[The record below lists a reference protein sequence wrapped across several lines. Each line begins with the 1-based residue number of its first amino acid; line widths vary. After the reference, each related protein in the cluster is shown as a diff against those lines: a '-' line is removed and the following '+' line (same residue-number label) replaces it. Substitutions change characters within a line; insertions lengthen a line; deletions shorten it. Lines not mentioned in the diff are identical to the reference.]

1 MNTLLL
7 KLILTPT
14 LIGAASLAGRRW
26 GPSISGWLVGL
37 PLTSGPVIFYLA
49 LSQGTSFARTTAM
62 GILTGTITQAVFC
75 LAYAWLALRF
85 DWPVA
90 AAASAITFFA
100 VTAVLQNVTLPL
112 GVLFI
117 VVVLTLIVAFRLMP
131 LNDLSASPTTAPPL
145 WEIPARM
152 LTATVFVLLIT
163 GLASTLGPH
172 LTGLL
177 TPFPTFAIILAAFA
191 HHQRGPTAANGVL
204 RGLLL
209 GLFSFACFFLILASM
224 LESFGTGVALAMAIS
239 VALIIQ
245 AGALWLLR
253 RR

>member
-1 MNTLLL
+1 MDTLAL
-7 KLILTPT
+7 KLILTPA

-49 LSQGTSFARTTAM
+49 LSQGSSFARATAT
-62 GILTGTITQAVFC
+62 GILTGAITQAVFC
-75 LAYAWLALRF
+75 LVYARLALHF
-85 DWPVA
+85 DWLLT
-90 AAASAITFFA
+90 AAASALAFF
-100 VTAVLQNVTLPL
+100 VITAVLQNFSLPL

-131 LNDLSASPTTAPPL
+131 LNDLSATPTTTPPR

-152 LTATVFVLLIT
+152 FTATVFVLVIT

-177 TPFPTFAIILAAFA
+177 TPFPIFATILAAFA
-191 HHQRGPTAANGVL
+191 HQQRGPTAANGVL

-224 LESFGTGVALAMAIS
+224 LESSGIGVAFAMAIT
-239 VALIIQ
+239 VALIVQ
-245 AGALWLLR
+245 AGALWLLKR
-253 RR
+253 R